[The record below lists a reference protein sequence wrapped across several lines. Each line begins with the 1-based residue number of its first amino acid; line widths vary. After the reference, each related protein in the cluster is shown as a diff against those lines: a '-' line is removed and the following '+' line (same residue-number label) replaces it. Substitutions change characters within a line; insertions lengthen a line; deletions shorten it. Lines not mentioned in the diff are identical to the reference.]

1 MVLMV
6 LSLFHR
12 CSFHSLP
19 FDVRP
24 LIQTHKTCSSL
35 FRSVHFYC
43 LHLCACACVCVCVA
57 FCRGSQLSIFL
68 TNSLFTFH
76 FHFYSH
82 FSSFLMPG
90 SRIVLCFVAMH
101 SKMGW
106 IESIRIQLFQYI
118 FMLCDLQWNW
128 QKAPSDIYGNPLRF
142 NVHSK

>member
-43 LHLCACACVCVCVA
+43 LHLCACACVC
-57 FCRGSQLSIFL
+57 RLLSGITTLNISHKF
-68 TNSLFTFH
+68 SI
-76 FHFYSH
+76 H
-82 FSSFLMPG
+82 FSFPFLFSFLFLFDA
-90 SRIVLCFVAMH
+90 RISNRTSLCCYAFQNGLDRVKN
-101 SKMGW
+101 SD
-106 IESIRIQLFQYI
+106 SIISI
-118 FMLCDLQWNW
+118 H
-128 QKAPSDIYGNPLRF
+128 IHVVRF
-142 NVHSK
+142 TVKLTKGPE